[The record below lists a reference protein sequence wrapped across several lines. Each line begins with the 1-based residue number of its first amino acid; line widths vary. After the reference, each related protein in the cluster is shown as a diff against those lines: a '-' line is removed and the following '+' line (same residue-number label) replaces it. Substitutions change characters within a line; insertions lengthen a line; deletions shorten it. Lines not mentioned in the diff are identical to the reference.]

1 MYHVIWI
8 IVLIFCCILNLVS
21 IVNSDY
27 PLLTSIA
34 LIVCVIAIVI
44 NIIALSNGNITSS
57 IINI

>member
-27 PLLTSIA
+27 PLLPSIA
-34 LIVCVIAIVI
+34 LIICVIAIVI

-57 IINI
+57 IVDI